1 MIQSIINMKNTKFEL
16 QTFDPKKLNKK
27 DKGWIKTNNF
37 TLEVERAIRKG
48 ISL

>member
-1 MIQSIINMKNTKFEL
+1 MKATKFTLE
-16 QTFDPKKLNKK
+16 TFDPKKLNKK
-27 DKGWIKTNNF
+27 DKGQIKVNGY